1 MANPI
6 MSFSTVDSDEM
17 KDIYAVIHHILKS
30 KLTTSKSHTTV
41 LEGKTF
47 TLSQYLILLTLHLTV
62 LCFYWVS

>member
-6 MSFSTVDSDEM
+6 MSFLTVDSDEM

-41 LEGKTF
+41 LESKASTPGP
-47 TLSQYLILLTLHLTV
+47 YLILLTLHLTV
-62 LCFYWVS
+62 LCFH